1 MSNPPDDPAAD
12 SSAGASDEQPVA
24 QPAAE
29 SPVQP
34 EAESPEQPVAEP
46 PAQATGQQPTP
57 PPASQPGQQY
67 PAGPYPPAQ
76 YPAGQY
82 PPGAYPPGAYG
93 QAAYAAQ
100 PAAKPLGVGAGAG
113 IGCGAHVLAL
123 FVAMGLLSVGGVTGF
138 FVPFVLIA
146 VAAIVMMFFPKT
158 RRFATGVLIIVA
170 AVWIIVLG
178 PCLGMMTQH

>member
-1 MSNPPDDPAAD
+1 M
-12 SSAGASDEQPVA
+12 
-24 QPAAE
+24 
-29 SPVQP
+29 
-34 EAESPEQPVAEP
+34 
-46 PAQATGQQPTP
+46 
-57 PPASQPGQQY
+57 
-67 PAGPYPPAQ
+67 
-76 YPAGQY
+76 
-82 PPGAYPPGAYG
+82 
-93 QAAYAAQ
+93 
-100 PAAKPLGVGAGAG
+100 GAGAG

-138 FVPFVLIA
+138 LVPFVLIA

>member
-12 SSAGASDEQPVA
+12 SSADASDEQPPA
-24 QPAAE
+24 QPAVE
-29 SPVQP
+29 SAAPR
-34 EAESPEQPVAEP
+34 AYP
-46 PAQATGQQPTP
+46 PGAAPQQPSP
-57 PPASQPGQQY
+57 SGA
-67 PAGPYPPAQ
+67 YPPGA
-76 YPAGQY
+76 Y

-138 FVPFVLIA
+138 LVPFVLIA